1 MKSVLLVLAAVAG
14 LVLGV
19 AARGA
24 ATSPAPT
31 MFSPPREQVL
41 YGHIKTLTRVG
52 ARYQLRFDPAWWL
65 GGTTANR
72 AAVEDRV
79 IPPGDVVPN
88 DYYIRD
94 ETHRLLTYRVPLTAR
109 ATVITRTA
117 CCLRSTV
124 IPISELAQ
132 IVRGRNPRHRLLYV
146 PGNQLGFWARAVI
159 DTVRSLDQQYQP

>member
-1 MKSVLLVLAAVAG
+1 MKAALLVLTVLAG

-19 AARGA
+19 AGRGA
-24 ATSPAPT
+24 TTAPAPT

-88 DYYIRD
+88 DYYVRD
-94 ETHRLLTYRVPLTAR
+94 ETHRLLTYRVPATAR
-109 ATVITRTA
+109 ATVLTTSA
-117 CCLRSTV
+117 CCVRSTV

-132 IVRGRNPRHRLLYV
+132 IVKGRNPRQRRLYV
-146 PGNQLGFWARAVI
+146 PGNRLGFWARAVI